1 MHYIDMSTLFKLANK
16 VESSLRKY
24 AFEHILKQL
33 NDLVSAAY
41 HTFQMKSEVKNL
53 IGSDDVYGEYTT
65 NSIHKLMEGLY
76 FGASALKEQVLKKGI
91 QKQDMASRLERLVSL
106 SNQALQLLDSTGVD
120 PNTVTRL
127 GFNIVKAKAED
138 MVPVS
143 LPAFQKA
150 PAAPVSSPAETGNA
164 FLATEKG
171 HSEED
176 LQKGIDRV
184 RQDYGQKT
192 DLDTEVPWKDYGKEE
207 PSEEELQKALDV
219 MTKEHGQ
226 KTDFDSVV
234 PWKNL

>member
-1 MHYIDMSTLFKLANK
+1 MNYIDMSTIFKLANK

-65 NSIHKLMEGLY
+65 DSIHKLMEGLY

-91 QKQDMASRLERLVSL
+91 QKQDMAARLERLVSL

-127 GFNIVKAKAED
+127 GFNLVKAKAED

-150 PAAPVSSPAETGNA
+150 PAPVSKPSETGSA
-164 FLATEKG
+164 YISDGTEDELEQARRNL
-171 HSEED
+171 SD
-176 LQKGIDRV
+176 SAL
-184 RQDYGQKT
+184 
-192 DLDTEVPWKDYGKEE
+192 KE
-207 PSEEELQKALDV
+207 PTEEELQRSLDIIRETPK
-219 MTKEHGQ
+219 MTPSPLRHIPSNQDLPEGVQ
-226 KTDFDSVV
+226 TIDGAEWV
-234 PWKNL
+234 

>member
-1 MHYIDMSTLFKLANK
+1 MSTLFKLANK

-41 HTFQMKSEVKNL
+41 HTFQMKSEMKNL

-65 NSIHKLMEGLY
+65 DSIHKLMEGLY

-91 QKQDMASRLERLVSL
+91 QKQDMAARLERLVSL

-120 PNTVTRL
+120 PNTVARL
-127 GFNIVKAKAED
+127 GFNLVKAKAED

-143 LPAFQKA
+143 LPAFQKS
-150 PAAPVSSPAETGNA
+150 PAAPVTSPAETGTA
-164 FLATEKG
+164 FTVP
-171 HSEED
+171 EED
-176 LQKGIDRV
+176 SSPEEFQKGIDRL
-184 RQDYGQKT
+184 RQDDGQKT
-192 DLDTEVPWKDYGKEE
+192 DLDTEVAWKDYDKGE
-207 PSEEELQKALDV
+207 PSKEELQKALSL

-226 KTDFDSVV
+226 KIDVDSVV
-234 PWKNL
+234 PWKDL